1 MQAKELMDFLFCQDI
16 RPYCLFV
23 RADCAIDS
31 DLTDSLK
38 ESGSSFDKFKGAI
51 IKHLQKVFNK
61 IERME
66 LAII

>member
-23 RADCAIDS
+23 RADCAINS
-31 DLTDSLK
+31 ELTESLK
-38 ESGSSFDKFKGAI
+38 ESRSNLDKFKGKI
-51 IKHLQKVFNK
+51 IKDLNEIFHK